1 MKSWFKNLWFKISH
15 VGVFQQTQSS
25 ELIRIILLTNQFTF
39 ISIVG
44 LILGGVQNF
53 LNGNYIESLI
63 VECSS
68 FVLISVFLLNER
80 GSYRTARFILFMS
93 LNLLVFLFSS
103 FWGSESGLYLHYF
116 PIILAIAFMFSGTN
130 RISMI
135 TYLAM
140 TLFFITI
147 LLLTDFSLFKDFD
160 ITQEEL
166 KSLFSYNI
174 ASSSVE
180 LAFFMNVINS
190 INIKQRE
197 TYELRIQERN
207 FAEGKIKSAL
217 KEKEILLAEV
227 HHRVKNNLAV
237 ITSLVNIQMHGI
249 QEPDTREI
257 LNEIRN
263 RVMSM
268 SLIHNKLYHTNTL
281 SDIDFSDYI
290 KDLVAEIQ
298 SSYPDSSADIDVE
311 IEALPVHMDVTHAIP
326 CGLILNEVLSNIYK
340 HAFKGR
346 NEGIIK
352 IDFLKENEKF
362 ILRVKDNG
370 VGFEPKEISP
380 DYVSLGMTIIESLT
394 EQLDGKSSFV
404 KDNGTLFT
412 LSF

>member
-1 MKSWFKNLWFKISH
+1 MKKWLKNLWFKISH
-15 VGVFQQTQSS
+15 VGVLRETQSS
-25 ELIRIILLTNQFTF
+25 ELVRIIILTNQFTF
-39 ISIVG
+39 ISIIG

-53 LNGNYIESLI
+53 LSGNYIESLI

-80 GSYRTARFILFMS
+80 GNYRTARFILFMS

-103 FWGSESGLYLHYF
+103 FWGAESGLYLHYF

-135 TYLAM
+135 TYLTM
-140 TLFFITI
+140 TLFFISVLI
-147 LLLTDFSLFKDFD
+147 LTDFSLFKDWEV
-160 ITQEEL
+160 TSEEL
-166 KSLFSYNI
+166 KSMFFYNV
-174 ASSSVE
+174 ASSSLE

-190 INIKQRE
+190 INLKQRE
-197 TYELRIQERN
+197 TYEQRIQERN

-249 QEPDTREI
+249 SEPATKEI

-290 KDLVAEIQ
+290 NDLIAEIQ

-311 IEALPVHMDVTHAIP
+311 IEALPVHLDVTHAIP

-346 NEGIIK
+346 SEGLIK
-352 IDFLKENEKF
+352 IDFFKEEEKYT
-362 ILRVKDNG
+362 LRVKDNG